1 MWLDGLTPPECPGS
15 PDALGTART
24 IVVDPSEHTRIGTMQ
39 YAETLPLGP
48 KEVVLTFDDGPI
60 PPYSDRILDIL
71 SAECVKATFFIV
83 GRQARAFPERVQ
95 RAYREGHTIAT
106 HSQNHPR
113 MFQRLPTEKAIA
125 EIEEGFASAGAAL
138 GDRQAVAPFFRVPG
152 LGTSAATEAYL
163 AAHDVMVWSADF
175 PSDDWRHISAKQVK
189 QRALDRLEAKG
200 QGVLLLHDIQPA
212 TVLALPD
219 LLREFKARGYS
230 IVHVAAVGAERPK
243 TATTP
248 EQWRPRAAERQVWP
262 RTVEMRRQ
270 APRETKPEAAQLP
283 APSSTELRL
292 ARRFCSRPA
301 GDHAAAPET
310 CPPRRLA
317 DGAHRRRALARKRRR
332 GASHCI
338 RSARR
343 PEPGELRCAL
353 TARTELGAVLSPT
366 GRKPRDRR
374 GRDPQRPAR
383 TTACPLEHGS
393 QLESGGAGAPDIYF
407 HVEQRRTPRGAG
419 RQ

>member
-1 MWLDGLTPPECPGS
+1 MRSVPAAVLLCVLAASAAAAECPGS
-15 PDALGTART
+15 PDAVGTART

-175 PSDDWRHISAKQVK
+175 PADDWRHISAKQVK

-262 RTVEMRRQ
+262 RAVEMPRQ

-283 APSSTELRL
+283 APSRQSDGWPDVFALDLLATTPLRLKL
-292 ARRFCSRPA
+292 ARRGGWQTVRI
-301 GDHAAAPET
+301 AAARWPGNVAAV
-310 CPPRRLA
+310 PVIASDPLGAPSLA
-317 DGAHRRRALARKRRR
+317 SFGVSSPLGPSLALSSPLQA
-332 GASHCI
+332 ASHETAAAATH
-338 RSARR
+338 SA
-343 PEPGELRCAL
+343 PPG
-353 TARTELGAVLSPT
+353 
-366 GRKPRDRR
+366 
-374 GRDPQRPAR
+374 
-383 TTACPLEHGS
+383 PL
-393 QLESGGAGAPDIYF
+393 LVP
-407 HVEQRRTPRGAG
+407 
-419 RQ
+419 